1 MLTRKLLIRPE
12 AEAEIVEA
20 HNWYKL
26 QAEGLSSE
34 FLRAVDACL
43 NSIEREPLAYPVV
56 HKQVRRAL
64 LRKFPYGIFFVY
76 EQMNEENERIVVL
89 ACFHARRDPKQWQER
104 AS

>member
-1 MLTRKLLIRPE
+1 MLARKLLIRPE

-26 QAEGLSSE
+26 QAAGLSSE

-43 NSIEREPLAYPVV
+43 SAIEREPQAYPIV
-56 HKQVRRAL
+56 HRQVRRAL
-64 LRKFPYGIFFVY
+64 LRKFPYSIFFVY
-76 EQMNEENERIVVL
+76 EQLDEENEQISVL

-104 AS
+104 LT

>member
-1 MLTRKLLIRPE
+1 MSKLLIRPE
-12 AEAEIVEA
+12 AEVEIADA

-43 NSIEREPLAYPVV
+43 NSVERMPLAYPIV
-56 HKQVRRAL
+56 HKNIRRAL

-76 EQMNEENERIVVL
+76 ETDEDEGRVVVL
-89 ACFHARRDPKQWQER
+89 ACFHARRDPKVWQKREV
-104 AS
+104 